1 MTGTN
6 SGRPLLPE
14 RVTRAAQFVSA
25 VAPGLLALSG
35 AQVRSG
41 LALRAQRLQPRVK
54 RWDNPVVKT
63 INQDRRAAGSMI
75 KLSITKYF
83 YFLFIQ
89 YIYFMEPYYKT
100 LQTIFNITREDSQ
113 PTTYKCRPREIILRQ
128 FQDWSEI
135 QQHLHLLETE
145 GLIHTRQEETL
156 VIQITH
162 QGIAKIVGSNLLVT
176 GD

>member
-1 MTGTN
+1 
-6 SGRPLLPE
+6 
-14 RVTRAAQFVSA
+14 
-25 VAPGLLALSG
+25 
-35 AQVRSG
+35 
-41 LALRAQRLQPRVK
+41 
-54 RWDNPVVKT
+54 
-63 INQDRRAAGSMI
+63 
-75 KLSITKYF
+75 
-83 YFLFIQ
+83 
-89 YIYFMEPYYKT
+89 MEPQYKT

-145 GLIHTRQEETL
+145 GLINTRQEETL

-162 QGIAKIVGSNLLVT
+162 QGIAKITSSNLLVT